1 MLSLVDMEIL
11 ELHKSDF
18 DLNYYAIFY
27 SKNQAMRKNLS
38 LLNKKLKGITIYR
51 IDDENLA
58 KNYIFF
64 NTGAAVGD
72 QDSLLVVRRHDN
84 MRKFYNG
91 PVDSIPKMERFLVDN
106 QYPDIV
112 YLTKDSYRWLQVEP
126 YPYLA
131 YITNSFKRDSG
142 QIQILKKNARKY
154 KSSMLTVLVEN
165 NNKWSRWFASVNGV
179 FGRMMPRLVLVKR
192 EPGNYWGH
200 VRAIYGGEAGLN
212 GKPKITEGGLESFV
226 EKFQTGRFERFYK
239 SDVGISNSE
248 DTNMKVLTGRN
259 FEKYVLEDGHN
270 FNVVY
275 FYDSKCK
282 KDKG

>member
-1 MLSLVDMEIL
+1 VLSFDDMEIL
-11 ELHKSDF
+11 KLHKSASN
-18 DLNYYAIFY
+18 LNYYAIFY
-27 SKNQAMRKNLS
+27 TKNQAMRKNLS
-38 LLNKKLKGITIYR
+38 FLNKKLKRITIYR

-58 KNYIFF
+58 KNYFFF

-91 PVDSIPKMERFLVDN
+91 PVESIPRMERFLVDN

-112 YLTKDSYRWLQVEP
+112 YLTKDSYRWLKTEP

-131 YITNSFKRDSG
+131 YITNSFKKDSL
-142 QIQILKKNARKY
+142 QIQILKKNARKN
-154 KSSMLTVLVEN
+154 KSIMLTVLVEN
-165 NNKWSRWFASVNGV
+165 NNKWSKLFANLNGV
-179 FGRMMPRLVLVKR
+179 FGRMMPRLVLVIR
-192 EPGNYWGH
+192 EPRIYSGH
-200 VRAIYGGEAGLN
+200 VRAIYGGEAGLL
-212 GKPKITEGGLESFV
+212 GKPKITEDGLQSFV
-226 EKFQTGRFERFYK
+226 EKFRTGTYERFYK

-248 DTNMKVLTGRN
+248 DTNMKVLTARN

-270 FNVVY
+270 FNVVF

-282 KDKG
+282 KDKS